1 MTPMAPY
8 VSSLLSPPPLQT
20 PPPPPHVF
28 PLVPCSCLDLVP
40 IGCLARGFFPAPVAI
55 TWSSDV
61 TGDVIAYPSQWGG
74 SSYSASSLLV
84 VPMAGVGEGSF
95 RCEVKHEVTQSVSTE
110 VIEGGSMGSYGVIWG
125 QWAGGSV
132 LLLCLLEGPGVGGA
146 TVTWSADGDWLTSRA
161 EEVTCERCTN
171 GSAARRSA
179 LSVSRDQWE
188 RGSKFGCA
196 VRANGVEAEVEA
208 SILPP
213 SLADLY
219 VHQNSSITC
228 MVSNLPSHKDVGF
241 TWSRDQGTPLDV
253 VAGPIEELPN
263 GLYRMSSSI
272 RICADEW
279 NSGERFSC
287 SIRVPEFQD
296 PIVRSIR
303 KETAPNPRPPS
314 VYLLP
319 PPPDQLSLWESAS
332 LTCMATGFIPKDIL
346 VTWTHRDR
354 PIDPNGY
361 TLYGPIWDGD
371 GYTLYSQLRV
381 PVSLWDAGD
390 GFACIVGHDGI
401 PMGFIHRSMD
411 KGTGKATAVNVS
423 VVLSEAEVT
432 CY

>member
-1 MTPMAPY
+1 MCLPHRPLWVLTALPSPIADPPSPPPTLTIDPYGSTPLTPMGLPHRSLWSPY

-95 RCEVKHEVTQSVSTE
+95 RCEVKHEVTQSVS
-110 VIEGGSMGSYGVIWG
+110 SS
-125 QWAGGSV
+125 
-132 LLLCLLEGPGVGGA
+132 LCAP
-146 TVTWSADGDWLTSRA
+146 SPSPPPPP
-161 EEVTCERCTN
+161 
-171 GSAARRSA
+171 SPS
-179 LSVSRDQWE
+179 
-188 RGSKFGCA
+188 
-196 VRANGVEAEVEA
+196 VEA